1 MQKNFVTSK
10 SLYKHE
16 VFLTKFNILPAPSN
30 SASLPDCS
38 LKFPG
43 GKGMKNTMALLSL
56 TFALLFALHTLCSS
70 VIKCPTELMV
80 STFISQA

>member
-16 VFLTKFNILPAPSN
+16 VFLTKFNISPAPSD

-43 GKGMKNTMALLSL
+43 GKGIKNTNGSS
-56 TFALLFALHTLCSS
+56 FSHLCSS
-70 VIKCPTELMV
+70 LLCTP
-80 STFISQA
+80 STPVASNALLN